1 MAVAYQGKHRPR
13 RLLAKARSSHLLHA
27 YLFIA
32 PVVLLFGIFR
42 VVPSVQTLLYSFYK
56 VELLRGRFTFI
67 GLDNFRRLLTDD
79 IFHKATLNTLAYVV
93 TIVPV
98 SACLGLLLAVLFN
111 NTFRFKELFYTKRFD
126 VAY

>member
-1 MAVAYQGKHRPR
+1 MFARHGHLTQSLA
-13 RLLAKARSSHLLHA
+13 RLRSRHIGHA

-67 GLDNFRRLLTDD
+67 GLENFRS
-79 IFHKATLNTLAYVV
+79 IFADE
-93 TIVPV
+93 
-98 SACLGLLLAVLFN
+98 
-111 NTFRFKELFYTKRFD
+111 TFRQATPRLASRRGPSWRNAFGRSTASPRIT
-126 VAY
+126 ASPTC